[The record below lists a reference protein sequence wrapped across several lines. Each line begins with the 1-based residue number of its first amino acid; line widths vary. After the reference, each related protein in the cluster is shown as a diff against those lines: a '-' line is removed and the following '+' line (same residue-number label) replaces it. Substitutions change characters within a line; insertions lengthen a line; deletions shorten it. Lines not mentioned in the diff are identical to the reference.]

1 MTAWRIFEFSKASLN
16 LISFWWQK
24 KLALIFI
31 LTLLFRKY
39 HLFHLHGSL
48 VSTFLAFK
56 SKELYEGIEPLRR
69 KRGKTFF
76 CNSKI
81 LISPALLHSVTG
93 DCRGGK
99 APSEF
104 LAFPA
109 ALAHPPSDKA
119 GTLASAPSPSRRR
132 SPCAVGI
139 ISLLLNHL

>member
-1 MTAWRIFEFSKASLN
+1 M
-16 LISFWWQK
+16 
-24 KLALIFI
+24 
-31 LTLLFRKY
+31 
-39 HLFHLHGSL
+39 
-48 VSTFLAFK
+48 STFLAFK

-69 KRGKTFF
+69 KRGKTFLQQQNTDF
-76 CNSKI
+76 
-81 LISPALLHSVTG
+81 PALLHSVTG